1 MMFPM
6 NIRRMHNERG
16 ALNVGA
22 GIALGVLAL
31 VLLVVGGFALRWVTA
46 EPRGALSQREKTIA
60 DGNYRI
66 AAYDSFF
73 DQCGAIQ
80 AKEDQ
85 IRQTEDRRIDDKS
98 GSAGGFTSTQ
108 KDAILLAL
116 KNSRAELVRSYN
128 ADAAKADTKANFL
141 ASSLPYQINVNDY
154 NTVCVL

>member
-1 MMFPM
+1 M

-16 ALNVGA
+16 ALSVGA
-22 GIALGVLAL
+22 GITLGILVLA
-31 VLLVVGGFALRWVTA
+31 LLVVGGFAFKWVTA

-60 DGNYRI
+60 NGDYRI

-85 IRQTEDRRIDDKS
+85 IRQTEDRKPDDKS

-116 KNSRAELVRSYN
+116 KNSRAEMVRSYN

-141 ASSLPYQINVNDY
+141 ASSLPYQIDIDNY
-154 NTVCVL
+154 NTICTL

>member
-1 MMFPM
+1 MT
-6 NIRRMHNERG
+6 IRLTRSERG
-16 ALNVGA
+16 ALSVGA
-22 GIALGVLAL
+22 GIALSVLAL
-31 VLLVVGGFALRWVTA
+31 VLLVVGGFALKWVTA

>member
-1 MMFPM
+1 M
-6 NIRRMHNERG
+6 NIRRTHDDRG
-16 ALNVGA
+16 ALSIGA
-22 GIALGVLAL
+22 GIALSILVLA
-31 VLLVVGGFALRWVTA
+31 LLVVGGFALRWVTA
-46 EPRGALSQREKTIA
+46 EPRGALSQREKIIA

-85 IRQTEDRRIDDKS
+85 IRQTEDRKIDDKS

-116 KNSRAELVRSYN
+116 KNSRAEMVRSYN
-128 ADAAKADTKANFL
+128 ADAAKADTRANFL
-141 ASSLPYQINVNDY
+141 ASSLPYQIDIDNY
-154 NTVCVL
+154 NTICTL